1 MHNVF
6 SVVVVFFPEI
16 SNLNNLIVSLE
27 KQSSGV
33 IIINN
38 GSESSIKALHL
49 EDFENIHLINL
60 GENLGIAAAQNIG
73 IKQSLTLGATDVIL
87 FDQDSIISHDLVNN
101 LLVARSRA
109 LKKGIDVA
117 AIGPNH
123 IDIDTKTGAKFVS
136 TDSKGVKL
144 FSLDNSTEPY
154 KECDFLIA
162 SGCLIST
169 DAFARVGS
177 MEESLFIDCVDI
189 EWGFRAKKMGLICIC
204 TSKAQMEH
212 KIGDAPLKVFGRDL
226 TTHSPLRHYYFYRN
240 LYSLLKR
247 PYIPFC
253 WKLHALVKSS
263 LQAVLFS
270 IFLKP
275 RVQHFQYILQ
285 GVLHGLV
292 DRSGK
297 YE

>member
-1 MHNVF
+1 MYNVF

-16 SNLNNLIVSLE
+16 SSLNNLIASLE

-33 IIINN
+33 VIINN
-38 GSESSIKALHL
+38 GSTSSIKDLHFEGL
-49 EDFENIHLINL
+49 ENIHLINL
-60 GENLGIAAAQNIG
+60 GDNRGIAAAQNIG
-73 IKQSLTLGATDVIL
+73 IKQSLTLGASDVIL
-87 FDQDSIISHDLVNN
+87 FDQDSIISHDLIDN
-101 LLVARSRA
+101 LLAARSHA

-123 IDIDTKTGAKFVS
+123 IDIDTKKGAKFVS
-136 TDSKGVKL
+136 TDSKGVNL

-162 SGCLIST
+162 SGCLISN
-169 DAFARVGS
+169 DALARVGS

-189 EWGFRAKKMGLICIC
+189 EWGFRAKKIGLTCIC
-204 TSKAQMEH
+204 TPKAQMEH
-212 KIGDAPLKVFGRDL
+212 KIGDAPLRVFGRDL
-226 TTHSPLRHYYFYRN
+226 TTHTPLRHYYFYRN

-253 WKLHALVKSS
+253 WKLHAFVKSS

-275 RVQHFQYILQ
+275 RGQHFKCILQ
-285 GVLHGLV
+285 GGVHGLV
-292 DRSGK
+292 NRSGK